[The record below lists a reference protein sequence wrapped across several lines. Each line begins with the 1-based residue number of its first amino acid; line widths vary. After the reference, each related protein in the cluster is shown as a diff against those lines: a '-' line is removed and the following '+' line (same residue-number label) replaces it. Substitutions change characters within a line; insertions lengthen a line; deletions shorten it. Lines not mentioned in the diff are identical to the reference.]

1 MREKPLV
8 LIVDDEKDFADI
20 MKAKLESA
28 GFDTVSAS
36 SADEAVKRADEYMPD
51 LILMDIFMPP
61 GASGTDAALTIKQN
75 PKTKNLKIA
84 FLTSLKD
91 PWPGT
96 TGANKNVSK
105 ELGMEDFL
113 EKTDDLDKT
122 VARIREILARKE
134 E

>member
-8 LIVDDEKDFADI
+8 LIVDDEKDFSDI
-20 MKAKLESA
+20 MKAKLEPL

-36 SADEAVKRADEYMPD
+36 SADESVKYADEYMPD

-75 PKTKNLKIA
+75 PKTKNMKIA

-91 PWPGT
+91 PWPGA
-96 TGANKNVSK
+96 TGANENVSRA
-105 ELGMEDFL
+105 LGMEDFL
-113 EKTDDLDKT
+113 VKTDDLDVNLKK
-122 VARIREILARKE
+122 IREILARKE